1 MNFHLPAASR
11 PFFAAAILLTA
22 GLAGC
27 QNDDDAT
34 APDLFARPVAHLTGV
49 PALSG
54 PLDRA
59 KLTLTSALQV
69 DLTRNVA
76 RLPLFRG
83 THNGS
88 TVWFVRTDVSDAAL
102 ATQLGLNFAP
112 RLANGDL
119 ECPACVQTVQS
130 TGAVLGQAPVQFAGT
145 VDFAPQRV
153 LTPSATGF
161 PPLAAQPGSVAGPGY
176 SDLVRVQGS
185 PVVYNAPIIA
195 VGDGPFDVSAT
206 HTNTHDRVVA
216 IDPVA
221 MTVDLQFIRAFSHG
235 QEIFYLS
242 FGSTGALS
250 STLERGTF
258 VPGMATLA
266 FANEDRRGAR
276 SDIFTFV
283 NGKRG
288 QNDPN
293 AQGLMH
299 VILDNPPGAITLQN
313 PALLESLRQ
322 LGDAHNVL
330 GSFPTLT
337 DRTQRELYTPLWDL
351 HLSVWSDAVVASGEN
366 FAQTDANTIEQL
378 AARGFL
384 TSPGGVELGSSNFL
398 VNCPALGFAT
408 TAPAEDQAPEVAP

>member
-1 MNFHLPAASR
+1 MKYSVPAR
-11 PFFAAAILLTA
+11 PRRLLVLAAFATTALAA
-22 GLAGC
+22 C
-27 QNDDDAT
+27 SKNNDAT
-34 APDLFARPVAHLTGV
+34 EPDRFARPVAHLTGV

-54 PLDRA
+54 PLERA

-83 THNGS
+83 TFNGS

-119 ECPACVQTVQS
+119 ECPACVQAVQS
-130 TGAVLGQAPVQFAGT
+130 ASAVLGQAPVQFAGT

-185 PVVYNAPIIA
+185 AVVYNAPIIA

-216 IDPVA
+216 IDPVG

-235 QEIFYLS
+235 KDIFYLS

-258 VPGMATLA
+258 VPAMATLA
-266 FANEDRRGAR
+266 FANERPARGAQR
-276 SDIFTFV
+276 HFY
-283 NGKRG
+283 
-288 QNDPN
+288 
-293 AQGLMH
+293 
-299 VILDNPPGAITLQN
+299 
-313 PALLESLRQ
+313 LRQ
-322 LGDAHNVL
+322 
-330 GSFPTLT
+330 
-337 DRTQRELYTPLWDL
+337 RQ
-351 HLSVWSDAVVASGEN
+351 
-366 FAQTDANTIEQL
+366 
-378 AARGFL
+378 AR
-384 TSPGGVELGSSNFL
+384 
-398 VNCPALGFAT
+398 AK
-408 TAPAEDQAPEVAP
+408 